1 MEPVPEMYVVEM
13 EPTSYPRAPISKK
26 RIWFDARTLYPMT
39 MISYDRQGKI
49 WKQWEGGSDYYE
61 RKPGMKWF
69 EGTPDHFVSWYVH
82 AHDLQSNRMSR
93 FYCAQR
99 VNGGYHATVD
109 DPNLFDNFCT
119 MEALERSQV
128 RN

>member
-1 MEPVPEMYVVEM
+1 M

-61 RKPGMKWF
+61 QPRHEVVRRNPRSF
-69 EGTPDHFVSWYVH
+69 CQLVTRS
-82 AHDLQSNRMSR
+82 
-93 FYCAQR
+93 CA
-99 VNGGYHATVD
+99 
-109 DPNLFDNFCT
+109 
-119 MEALERSQV
+119 
-128 RN
+128 